1 MSHEVV
7 QNEKRTC
14 RFGSLVGVEG
24 RTFSFESSSILIT
37 SSSIFVS
44 ALPGMGGGFSS
55 APGQASNCPSGDHSR
70 RRTKPGKLSS
80 HHNRTGFSYVGGFIA
95 LENDKHQ
102 DVSDKQVTYCTLC
115 FCFHSEVFDFLLFL
129 NSR

>member
-1 MSHEVV
+1 MSKA
-7 QNEKRTC
+7 NFTC
-14 RFGSLVGVEG
+14 RFGSLVGVAG

-55 APGQASNCPSGDHSR
+55 APGQASSCPSGDHSR
-70 RRTKPGKLSS
+70 RRTKPGRLSS
-80 HHNRTGFSYVGGFIA
+80 HHNRTGFSYVGGFMA
-95 LENDKHQ
+95 LKTRYYTVLYDKLA
-102 DVSDKQVTYCTLC
+102 TYCTLC
-115 FCFHSEVFDFLLFL
+115 FCFHSTVFDFLLFL